1 MLNSYLVGFYAFRSP
16 PFFPSSFSSFKH
28 STRRYKPCIP
38 CRVVLF
44 FPSGRKG
51 KNFIYLAALGFPF
64 LFPQDVLK
72 FGSSVF
78 EVPDSRI
85 KMCIQECGVVLL
97 LQPTW

>member
-1 MLNSYLVGFYAFRSP
+1 MHSGPP
-16 PFFPSSFSSFKH
+16 PFFPSSFTSFKH
-28 STRRYKPCIP
+28 GKEVQTLYSLQIKF
-38 CRVVLF
+38 LF

-51 KNFIYLAALGFPF
+51 KNFIFAAALGFPF

-97 LQPTW
+97 LQPT